1 MHACTVV
8 IVRVLI
14 SIILHIETFAHLMT
28 FSSAVVCVCVCMEG
42 RIRSELGRGY
52 VCGTL
57 MGAYSPPTV
66 YVKRQLTI
74 LNAFT

>member
-28 FSSAVVCVCVCMEG
+28 FSSAVVCVCMYG
-42 RIRSELGRGY
+42 GKNTIRIRKKICLRNING
-52 VCGTL
+52 C
-57 MGAYSPPTV
+57 
-66 YVKRQLTI
+66 I
-74 LNAFT
+74 